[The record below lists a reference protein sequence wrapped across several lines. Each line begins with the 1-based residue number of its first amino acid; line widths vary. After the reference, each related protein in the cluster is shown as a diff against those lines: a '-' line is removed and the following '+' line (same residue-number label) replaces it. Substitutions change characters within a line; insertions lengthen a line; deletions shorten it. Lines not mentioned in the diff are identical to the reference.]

1 MKGGDTAEGRSQCH
15 VPTNWQ
21 SFLRNDRNKIE
32 FFHFL
37 QEQIMQIETKKIVV
51 SASEGKVLCLY
62 DQNRYIKLAWS
73 DESEINE
80 LETKKK
86 R

>member
-1 MKGGDTAEGRSQCH
+1 
-15 VPTNWQ
+15 
-21 SFLRNDRNKIE
+21 
-32 FFHFL
+32 
-37 QEQIMQIETKKIVV
+37 MQIETKKIVV

-80 LETKKK
+80 LETKKE